1 MDLLVLKSILALLE
15 KSGMPILIVVN
26 VLKLLIGTVSN
37 VKHYLNVLEVK
48 SLIVIIYALVL
59 KAMYGHRIYVSTH
72 LVMEVKFGLDLNVY
86 AQQV

>member
-1 MDLLVLKSILALLE
+1 MLELSLVLLE
-15 KSGMPILIVVN
+15 EFGMFSLIAVN